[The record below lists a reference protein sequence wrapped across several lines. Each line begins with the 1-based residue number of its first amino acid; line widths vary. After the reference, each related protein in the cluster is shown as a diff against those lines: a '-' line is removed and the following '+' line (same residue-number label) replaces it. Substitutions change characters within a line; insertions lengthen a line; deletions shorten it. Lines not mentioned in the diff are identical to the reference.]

1 MDRKRKIRFLV
12 EGALIAAAYA
22 GLTLAGIGFSYG
34 SVQFRIAEILTVLP
48 IFTPAAI
55 PGLTVGCFIANIASF
70 NAMDMIFGTLATLL
84 AAVVTYILR
93 KIAVKGIP
101 FLSLLSPVFFNAVI
115 IGAELYLLSATPWG
129 FGLTALSIGISEFVI
144 CVLLGIPMVLLL
156 KKYNIFDREDIK
168 K

>member
-1 MDRKRKIRFLV
+1 M
-12 EGALIAAAYA
+12 
-22 GLTLAGIGFSYG
+22 
-34 SVQFRIAEILTVLP
+34 QFRIAEILTVLP
-48 IFTPAAI
+48 VFTPAAI

-84 AAVVTYILR
+84 ASVVTYLFR
-93 KIAVKGIP
+93 KFAIKEIP
-101 FLSLLSPVFFNAVI
+101 LLSLLSPVFFNAVI

-156 KKYNIFDREDIK
+156 KKYNIFDSNIK

>member
-1 MDRKRKIRFLV
+1 MNRKQKIRFLV

-48 IFTPAAI
+48 IFTPSAI
-55 PGLTVGCFIANIASF
+55 PGLMVGCFIANIASF

-84 AAVVTYILR
+84 ATVVTYALR
-93 KIAVKGIP
+93 KICIKGIP
-101 FLSLLSPVFFNAVI
+101 VLSLLSPVFFNAII

-129 FGLTALSIGISEFVI
+129 FGLTALSIGVSEFFI
-144 CVLLGIPMVLLL
+144 CVVLGIPVALLL
-156 KKYNIFDREDIK
+156 KKYNIFDTKNTK

>member
-1 MDRKRKIRFLV
+1 MDRKKKIRFLV

-70 NAMDMIFGTLATLL
+70 NAMDMIFGTFATLL

-115 IGAELYLLSATPWG
+115 IGAELYFLSATPWG